1 VEKTDRSICECR
13 EAQDPQDRF
22 LDDTKVCLKG
32 EGALDRVRHE
42 ARKPSM
48 PNRNRCFHTES
59 QNQNEEIKMK
69 KLLIVFALLFAMPA
83 FADDLD
89 QYIQLLKTDLKAN
102 ARDYVKKGMVTFT
115 DEEAK
120 RFWPIYDSYMTER
133 GKFFD
138 ARLALIMDYA
148 DNFDKMTDAKA
159 QEMLNR
165 RVEQLKLKNQLD
177 EKYRA
182 QFATALSPR
191 RLVRFYQIQQEL
203 EVMIE
208 LRAISEV
215 PRMKWWQGE

>member
-1 VEKTDRSICECR
+1 
-13 EAQDPQDRF
+13 
-22 LDDTKVCLKG
+22 
-32 EGALDRVRHE
+32 
-42 ARKPSM
+42 
-48 PNRNRCFHTES
+48 
-59 QNQNEEIKMK
+59 MK
-69 KLLIVFALLFAMPA
+69 KLLLIVFAFLFAMPA

-102 ARDYVKKGMVTFT
+102 ARDYVSKGMVTFT
-115 DEEAK
+115 PEEAK
-120 RFWPIYDSYMTER
+120 RFWPIYDSYMAER

-159 QEMLNR
+159 QELLNR

-177 EKYRA
+177 EKYRS